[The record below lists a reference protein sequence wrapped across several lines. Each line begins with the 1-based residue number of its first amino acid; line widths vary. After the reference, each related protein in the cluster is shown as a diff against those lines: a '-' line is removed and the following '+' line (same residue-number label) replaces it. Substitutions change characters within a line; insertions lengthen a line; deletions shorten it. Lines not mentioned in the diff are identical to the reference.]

1 MKKNK
6 RLTIIILI
14 LLVIVISLISF
25 VGIYTKN
32 LNTYSNNLKNYDLGM
47 EFEGKRVIK
56 FAVDTSEEQVT
67 YDADGNVIENH
78 THEEGETE
86 EEAHEGETT
95 EMVKVNKEEVL
106 TKENYQKSKNVLE
119 NRILKTGIGQ
129 YNFRVDENTGTIW
142 LETEDIDY
150 LEQMLGLLITKGEFE
165 LIDSE
170 TDEVLIDN
178 SYIKNCEIIQDD
190 MTSRGVYLSIRL
202 NKEGEKKVEELKKM
216 YSELKDDEGNSVT
229 RSLIFKIDDEQ
240 LQTDTYS
247 NILGNKELVY
257 PIESVSTT
265 QSMLQ
270 TNLIEASNILMILN
284 SGSYP
289 IEYVIE
295 SDELLIPNT
304 ENIKLI
310 FAIIITVILTITH
323 IIMVIR
329 YKEKGILG
337 VISGIGYIAVLLLI
351 IRYTNTLITYQSI
364 AALIIT
370 TILTYVFII
379 LAINKNE
386 DLRKNIKSLISISI
400 PVLIIAIVFSFA
412 RQAQVNSFGIAL
424 FWGTLI
430 SNIYNFLY
438 TKTILE
444 INRK

>member
-150 LEQMLGLLITKGEFE
+150 LEQMLGLLITKGELE

-190 MTSRGVYLSIRL
+190 MTSKGVYLSIRL

-216 YSELKDDEGNSVT
+216 YSELKDDEGNTVT

-386 DLRKNIKSLISISI
+386 DLRKNVKSLISISI

-424 FWGTLI
+424 FWGALI

>member
-106 TKENYQKSKNVLE
+106 TKENYQRSKNVLE

-216 YSELKDDEGNSVT
+216 YSELKDDEGNTVT

-386 DLRKNIKSLISISI
+386 DLRKNVKSLISISI

>member
-386 DLRKNIKSLISISI
+386 DLRKNVKSLISISI

>member
-106 TKENYQKSKNVLE
+106 TKENYQRSKNVLE

-216 YSELKDDEGNSVT
+216 YSELKDDEGNTVT

-310 FAIIITVILTITH
+310 FTIIITVILTITH

-386 DLRKNIKSLISISI
+386 DLRKNVKSLISISI

>member
-95 EMVKVNKEEVL
+95 ETVKVNKEEVL

-216 YSELKDDEGNSVT
+216 YSELKDDEGNTVT

>member
-150 LEQMLGLLITKGEFE
+150 LEQMLGLLITKGELE

-190 MTSRGVYLSIRL
+190 MTSKGVYLSIRL

-351 IRYTNTLITYQSI
+351 IRYTNTLITYQSV

-412 RQAQVNSFGIAL
+412 RQSQVNSFGIAL

>member
-106 TKENYQKSKNVLE
+106 TKENYQRSKNVLE

-216 YSELKDDEGNSVT
+216 YSELKDDEGNTVT

-295 SDELLIPNT
+295 SDELLIPNI

-386 DLRKNIKSLISISI
+386 DLRKNVKSLISISI

>member
-190 MTSRGVYLSIRL
+190 MTSKGVYLSIRL

-216 YSELKDDEGNSVT
+216 YSELKDDEGNTVT

-386 DLRKNIKSLISISI
+386 DLRKNVKSLISISI

>member
-32 LNTYSNNLKNYDLGM
+32 LNTYSNNLKNYDFGM

-150 LEQMLGLLITKGEFE
+150 LEQMLGLLITKGELE

-216 YSELKDDEGNSVT
+216 YSELKDDEGNTVT

-386 DLRKNIKSLISISI
+386 DLRKNVKSLISISI

>member
-190 MTSRGVYLSIRL
+190 MTSKGVYLSIRL

>member
-106 TKENYQKSKNVLE
+106 TKENYQRSKNVLE

>member
-150 LEQMLGLLITKGEFE
+150 LEQMLGLLITKGELE

-190 MTSRGVYLSIRL
+190 MTSKGVYLSIRL

-229 RSLIFKIDDEQ
+229 RSLIFKIDDEH

-386 DLRKNIKSLISISI
+386 DLRKNVKSLISISI

>member
-47 EFEGKRVIK
+47 EFEGKRLIK

-150 LEQMLGLLITKGEFE
+150 LEQMLGLLITKGELE

-190 MTSRGVYLSIRL
+190 MTSKGVYLSIRL

-216 YSELKDDEGNSVT
+216 YSELKDDEGNTVT

-386 DLRKNIKSLISISI
+386 DLRKNVKSLISISI

>member
-150 LEQMLGLLITKGEFE
+150 LEQMLGLLITKGELE

-190 MTSRGVYLSIRL
+190 MTSKGVYLSIRL

>member
-106 TKENYQKSKNVLE
+106 TKENYQRSKNVLE

-190 MTSRGVYLSIRL
+190 MTSKGVYLSIRL

-216 YSELKDDEGNSVT
+216 YSELKDDEGNTVT

-386 DLRKNIKSLISISI
+386 DLRKNVKSLISISI

>member
-150 LEQMLGLLITKGEFE
+150 LEQMLGLLITKGELE

-190 MTSRGVYLSIRL
+190 MTSKGVYLSIRL

-216 YSELKDDEGNSVT
+216 YSELKDDEGNTVT

-386 DLRKNIKSLISISI
+386 DLRKNVKSLISISI

-412 RQAQVNSFGIAL
+412 RQSQVNSFGIAL

>member
-150 LEQMLGLLITKGEFE
+150 LEQMLGLLITKGELE

-351 IRYTNTLITYQSI
+351 IRYTNTLITYQSV

-412 RQAQVNSFGIAL
+412 RQSQVNSFGIAL

>member
-150 LEQMLGLLITKGEFE
+150 LEQMLGLLITKGELE

-190 MTSRGVYLSIRL
+190 MTSKGVYLSIRL

-386 DLRKNIKSLISISI
+386 DLRKNVKSLISISI

>member
-150 LEQMLGLLITKGEFE
+150 LEQMLGLLITKGELE

-216 YSELKDDEGNSVT
+216 YSELKDDEGNTVT

-386 DLRKNIKSLISISI
+386 DLRKNVKSLISISI

>member
-56 FAVDTSEEQVT
+56 FAVDTSEEQVS

-78 THEEGETE
+78 THEEGDTE

-129 YNFRVDENTGTIW
+129 YNYRVDENTGTIW

-216 YSELKDDEGNSVT
+216 YSELKDDEGNTVT

-386 DLRKNIKSLISISI
+386 DLRKNVKSLISISI

>member
-106 TKENYQKSKNVLE
+106 TKENYQRSKNVLE

-216 YSELKDDEGNSVT
+216 YSELKDDEGKTVT

-386 DLRKNIKSLISISI
+386 DLRKNVKSLISISI

>member
-106 TKENYQKSKNVLE
+106 TKENYQRSKNVLE

-150 LEQMLGLLITKGEFE
+150 LEQMLGLLITKGELE

-190 MTSRGVYLSIRL
+190 MTSKGVYLSIRL

-216 YSELKDDEGNSVT
+216 YSELKDDEGNTVT

-386 DLRKNIKSLISISI
+386 DLRKNVKSLISISI

>member
-216 YSELKDDEGNSVT
+216 YSELKDDEGNTVT

-386 DLRKNIKSLISISI
+386 DLRKNVKSLISISI

>member
-150 LEQMLGLLITKGEFE
+150 LEQMLGLLITKGELE

-216 YSELKDDEGNSVT
+216 YSELKDDEGNTVT

>member
-47 EFEGKRVIK
+47 EFEGKRAIK

-106 TKENYQKSKNVLE
+106 TKENYQRSKNVLE

-216 YSELKDDEGNSVT
+216 YSELKDDEGNTVT

-310 FAIIITVILTITH
+310 FTIIITVILTITH

-386 DLRKNIKSLISISI
+386 DLRKNVKSLISISI

>member
-1 MKKNK
+1 
-6 RLTIIILI
+6 
-14 LLVIVISLISF
+14 
-25 VGIYTKN
+25 
-32 LNTYSNNLKNYDLGM
+32 
-47 EFEGKRVIK
+47 
-56 FAVDTSEEQVT
+56 
-67 YDADGNVIENH
+67 
-78 THEEGETE
+78 
-86 EEAHEGETT
+86 
-95 EMVKVNKEEVL
+95 
-106 TKENYQKSKNVLE
+106 
-119 NRILKTGIGQ
+119 
-129 YNFRVDENTGTIW
+129 
-142 LETEDIDY
+142 
-150 LEQMLGLLITKGEFE
+150 MLGLLITKGELE

-190 MTSRGVYLSIRL
+190 MTSKGVYLSIRL

-216 YSELKDDEGNSVT
+216 YSELKDDEGNTVT

-386 DLRKNIKSLISISI
+386 DLRKNVKSLISISI

>member
-47 EFEGKRVIK
+47 EFEGKRLIK

-190 MTSRGVYLSIRL
+190 MTSKGVYLSIRL

-216 YSELKDDEGNSVT
+216 YSELKDDEGNTVT

-386 DLRKNIKSLISISI
+386 DLRKNVKSLISISI

>member
-150 LEQMLGLLITKGEFE
+150 LEQMLGLLITKGELE

-190 MTSRGVYLSIRL
+190 MTSKGVYLSIRL

-229 RSLIFKIDDEQ
+229 RSLIFRIDDEQ

>member
-1 MKKNK
+1 MEKNK

-32 LNTYSNNLKNYDLGM
+32 LNTYSNNLKSYDLGM

-106 TKENYQKSKNVLE
+106 TKENYQRSKNVLE

-216 YSELKDDEGNSVT
+216 YSELKDDEGNTVT

-386 DLRKNIKSLISISI
+386 DLRKNVKSLISISI

>member
-1 MKKNK
+1 
-6 RLTIIILI
+6 
-14 LLVIVISLISF
+14 
-25 VGIYTKN
+25 
-32 LNTYSNNLKNYDLGM
+32 
-47 EFEGKRVIK
+47 
-56 FAVDTSEEQVT
+56 
-67 YDADGNVIENH
+67 
-78 THEEGETE
+78 
-86 EEAHEGETT
+86 
-95 EMVKVNKEEVL
+95 
-106 TKENYQKSKNVLE
+106 
-119 NRILKTGIGQ
+119 
-129 YNFRVDENTGTIW
+129 
-142 LETEDIDY
+142 
-150 LEQMLGLLITKGEFE
+150 
-165 LIDSE
+165 
-170 TDEVLIDN
+170 
-178 SYIKNCEIIQDD
+178 
-190 MTSRGVYLSIRL
+190 
-202 NKEGEKKVEELKKM
+202 
-216 YSELKDDEGNSVT
+216 
-229 RSLIFKIDDEQ
+229 
-240 LQTDTYS
+240 
-247 NILGNKELVY
+247 
-257 PIESVSTT
+257 
-265 QSMLQ
+265 
-270 TNLIEASNILMILN
+270 MILN

-386 DLRKNIKSLISISI
+386 DLRKNVKSLISISI

>member
-6 RLTIIILI
+6 RLTIMILI

-106 TKENYQKSKNVLE
+106 TKENYQRSKNVLE

-216 YSELKDDEGNSVT
+216 YSELKDDEGNTVT

-240 LQTDTYS
+240 LQT
-247 NILGNKELVY
+247 
-257 PIESVSTT
+257 
-265 QSMLQ
+265 
-270 TNLIEASNILMILN
+270 
-284 SGSYP
+284 
-289 IEYVIE
+289 
-295 SDELLIPNT
+295 
-304 ENIKLI
+304 
-310 FAIIITVILTITH
+310 
-323 IIMVIR
+323 
-329 YKEKGILG
+329 
-337 VISGIGYIAVLLLI
+337 
-351 IRYTNTLITYQSI
+351 
-364 AALIIT
+364 
-370 TILTYVFII
+370 
-379 LAINKNE
+379 
-386 DLRKNIKSLISISI
+386 
-400 PVLIIAIVFSFA
+400 
-412 RQAQVNSFGIAL
+412 
-424 FWGTLI
+424 
-430 SNIYNFLY
+430 
-438 TKTILE
+438 
-444 INRK
+444 

>member
-216 YSELKDDEGNSVT
+216 YSELKDDEGNTVT

-386 DLRKNIKSLISISI
+386 DLRKNVKSLISISI

-444 INRK
+444 IK

>member
-150 LEQMLGLLITKGEFE
+150 LEQMLGLLITKGELE

-190 MTSRGVYLSIRL
+190 MTSKGVYLSIRL

-216 YSELKDDEGNSVT
+216 YSELKDDEGNTVT

-386 DLRKNIKSLISISI
+386 DLRKNVKSLISISI

>member
-150 LEQMLGLLITKGEFE
+150 LEQMLGLLITKGELE

-190 MTSRGVYLSIRL
+190 MTSKGVYLSIRL

-247 NILGNKELVY
+247 NILGDKELVY

-386 DLRKNIKSLISISI
+386 DLRKNVKSLISISI

>member
-106 TKENYQKSKNVLE
+106 TKENYQRSKNVLE

-216 YSELKDDEGNSVT
+216 YSELKDDEGNTVT